1 MIRAILFFL
10 IVMAVSVS
18 IVFVLPAVSRKE
30 LDRKLIMKV
39 ILTLA
44 VAAVLFV
51 YQQWLIRNR
60 DPAGCLRAFVN
71 NQYVGMAIFIGI
83 LLQYVYAAQ

>member
-1 MIRAILFFL
+1 MDRLL
-10 IVMAVSVS
+10 IGVMQAMMLLAL
-18 IVFVLPAVSRKE
+18 VLAGRNME
-30 LDRKLIMKV
+30 FGRWYNGG
-39 ILTLA
+39 LA
-44 VAAVLFV
+44 VAGVLFV

-60 DPAGCLRAFVN
+60 EPAGCLRAFVN